1 MLTMTAPTLRVACL
15 LLLTLSVE
23 GWTSV
28 QPQLQTRV
36 SPSIRR
42 SPRLDTRLQIFEL
55 TAEEEDLIRRIRG
68 PMGATRP
75 RKLAKVVLIFS
86 DRTGVTARAA
96 VEKSLEQFNGCDQR
110 FFLLR
115 DLDEDEE
122 TREMEDNEEC
132 VNLSIKE
139 YPFMRSEQEIA
150 AILKRV
156 KDVDALIV
164 FTMAETH
171 LRESMVR
178 MCELAGLRYVDLL
191 GSMFDAMSTFF
202 EREPIG
208 VELLHKRQVRRRA
221 LSDDYFRRIEAVE
234 YTLACDDGMKPRR
247 WKEADVILLGV
258 SRTGKTPLSVVLA
271 QTMGL
276 KVANV
281 PLVVDLP
288 PPRQLFQP
296 DIDPRRV
303 FCLTLH
309 PDYLQRIRHHRIRR
323 ELQHSEH
330 GRLSNYSDPSYLDQE
345 LKNARKIAVANGFT
359 EIDVTGKAVEET
371 ASLIRSHLND
381 RFPDF

>member
-1 MLTMTAPTLRVACL
+1 MTPLRVVCL
-15 LLLTLSVE
+15 LLLSV
-23 GWTSV
+23 SV
-28 QPQLQTRV
+28 AGLLNIQPQLHTRS
-36 SPSIRR
+36 SPLTTTQ
-42 SPRLDTRLQIFEL
+42 SPRLVTRLQVFNL
-55 TAEEEDLIRRIRG
+55 TAEEEDLIRDIRG
-68 PMGATRP
+68 PMGAKRP

-96 VEKSLEQFNGCDQR
+96 VEKSLGQFNGCDQR
-110 FFLLR
+110 FISIHNS
-115 DLDEDEE
+115 DDAS
-122 TREMEDNEEC
+122 DNEDC
-132 VNLSIKE
+132 VSLSIKE

-150 AILKRV
+150 AILKQV
-156 KDVDALIV
+156 KDVNALIV
-164 FTMAETH
+164 FTMAETR

-191 GSMFDAMSTFF
+191 GSMFDAMSKFF

-208 VELLHKRQVRRRA
+208 VEMLNKRQVRRRA

-296 DIDPRRV
+296 DIDQRRV

-330 GRLSNYSDPSYLDQE
+330 GNLSNYADPSYLDRD
-345 LKNARKIAVANGFT
+345 LDNARKIAAENGFT
-359 EIDVTGKAVEET
+359 EIDVTEKAVEET
-371 ASLIRSHLND
+371 ASLIRSYLND
-381 RFPDF
+381 RFPDL